1 MLTLTT
7 AARTRLGTRA
17 ATYVEMHGT
26 HSTRGRP
33 MVPSTDAATPGVERT
48 LDRVYGRA
56 TTRDRGEVAYWDVPA
71 SDVVAD
77 AE

>member
-7 AARTRLGTRA
+7 AARTRLGIRA
-17 ATYVEMHGT
+17 STYVEEHGT

-33 MVPSTDAATPGVERT
+33 MVPAVSVAPGVERT
-48 LDRVYGRA
+48 LDRVYGTA
-56 TTRDRGEVAYWDVPA
+56 TTRDRGEVAYWDVPS